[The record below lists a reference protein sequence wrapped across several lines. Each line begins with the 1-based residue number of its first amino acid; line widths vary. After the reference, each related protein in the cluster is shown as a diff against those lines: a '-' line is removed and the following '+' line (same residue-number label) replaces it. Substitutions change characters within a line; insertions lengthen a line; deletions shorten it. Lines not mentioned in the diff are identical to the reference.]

1 MEERDLK
8 LTELE
13 NQGKQ
18 HVQDKEDLEKARS
31 ELIITKEQNDSL
43 RAKLDSMAIKVATA
57 EANLAAKPP
66 PTKMK

>member
-1 MEERDLK
+1 MTQVVEERDLK

-31 ELIITKEQNDSL
+31 ELTITKEQNDHYVQSWTL
-43 RAKLDSMAIKVATA
+43 WL
-57 EANLAAKPP
+57 
-66 PTKMK
+66 